1 MDCIVPGVAKSWTLL
16 SDFHFHFFHLLLRAA
31 VRLEGEDRH
40 TGSLLR
46 SRSADRASAR
56 ADSHRCSCPY
66 CQVVLTLPA
75 QVFLELMQKLLI
87 KISSPTPGGSYMAGG
102 RKHGQSCFPPE
113 GAHLLTGPSSAGR
126 VQPAEREADRRP
138 SNFFC
143 SQISGLVSLKGF
155 DGNCQ
160 HSSVSGGCPVG

>member
-1 MDCIVPGVAKSWTLL
+1 MDCIVPGVAKSWTRL
-16 SDFHFHFFHLLLRAA
+16 SDFHFFHLLLRAA
-31 VRLEGEDRH
+31 MWLEGEDRH

-46 SRSADRASAR
+46 SRSADRGSAQ

-66 CQVVLTLPA
+66 RQVVLTPPA

-87 KISSPTPGGSYMAGG
+87 KISSPTPGGSYMTGV

-113 GAHLLTGPSSAGR
+113 GARLLTGPPSAGR

-138 SNFFC
+138 SSFFC

-160 HSSVSGGCPVG
+160 HSVSGGCPVG